1 MSRRRAVASKRVISG
16 SRPNSKGKSVY
27 GYRGGIRL

>member
-1 MSRRRAVASKRVISG
+1 MRRKPMASKSSVST